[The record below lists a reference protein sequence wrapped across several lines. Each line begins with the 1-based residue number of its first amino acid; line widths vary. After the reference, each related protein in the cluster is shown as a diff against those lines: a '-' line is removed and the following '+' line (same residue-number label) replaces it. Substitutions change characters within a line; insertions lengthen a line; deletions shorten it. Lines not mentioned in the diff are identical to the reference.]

1 MKRKMTAPR
10 NPLIAAARFKKAG
23 AHGKSIKAR
32 RRAEK
37 MELQGKVGIVAVH
50 RTFNPAQECSNH
62 SPSTSTKQNAFE
74 ESVVR
79 LMLPL
84 LCGGRAVMQTAVN
97 RPPKGN
103 AGSIPARTAETAR
116 NKAAQANLVEAPA

>member
-1 MKRKMTAPR
+1 MKRKMLAPR
-10 NPLIAAARFKKAG
+10 NPFVAVAKMKKAG

-37 MELQGKVGIVAVH
+37 MELRGCSSRVEHPAFN
-50 RTFNPAQECSNH
+50 RT
-62 SPSTSTKQNAFE
+62 
-74 ESVVR
+74 ESVQSAPPLPAPSKTHSKSALR
-79 LMLPL
+79 LMLSL